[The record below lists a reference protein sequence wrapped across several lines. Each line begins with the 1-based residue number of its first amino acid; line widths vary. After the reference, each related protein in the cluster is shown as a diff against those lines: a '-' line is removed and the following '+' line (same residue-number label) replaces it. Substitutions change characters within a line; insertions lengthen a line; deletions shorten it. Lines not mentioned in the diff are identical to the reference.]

1 MAKEA
6 ILHQRYRRTIEKLNP
21 ERVKALILAMFDYAE
36 SGEHEELDEVTDI
49 AFTSIQEQMEYDDL
63 QYQEKCDKNR
73 ENIRKRWNKKDTTV
87 YHRIPPYTND
97 TNTKSN
103 TNTNTNKDI
112 PPTPLKRGEDIL
124 ETDETFR
131 GLPSKI
137 QCALKDW
144 IEYKKEKR
152 QAYKARGLKS
162 LIAQVSGQ
170 VDRHGEDAVVALIA
184 ECMASNWQGIIW
196 DRLPRGEPSAGTNE
210 PKRVAG
216 GFEI

>member
-1 MAKEA
+1 MAREA
-6 ILHQRYRRTIEKLNP
+6 ILHQRYKKTIEKLSP

-63 QYQEKCDKNR
+63 QYQEKCKKNR
-73 ENIRKRWNKKDTTV
+73 ENIRKRWNKRDTTV
-87 YHRIPPYTND
+87 YDRIPTD
-97 TNTKSN
+97 TKHTN
-103 TNTNTNKDI
+103 TNTNTNTKSNKDI

-124 ETDETFR
+124 ETNETFK
-131 GLPSKI
+131 GLPSKT

-152 QAYKARGLKS
+152 QAYKAKGLQS
-162 LIAQVSGQ
+162 LITQVARQ
-170 VDRHGEDAVVALIA
+170 TERHGEDAVVSLID

-196 DRLPRGEPSAGTNE
+196 DRLPRGEPRAGTE
-210 PKRVAG
+210 PKRVDG
-216 GFEI
+216 GFEL

>member
-1 MAKEA
+1 MAREA
-6 ILHQRYRRTIEKLNP
+6 ILHQRYKKTIEKLSP

-63 QYQEKCDKNR
+63 QYQEKCKKNR

-87 YHRIPPYTND
+87 YGRIPTD
-97 TNTKSN
+97 TKHTN
-103 TNTNTNKDI
+103 TNTNTKSNKDI

-124 ETDETFR
+124 ETNEAFKV
-131 GLPSKI
+131 LPSKT

-152 QAYKARGLKS
+152 QAYKAKGLQS
-162 LIAQVSGQ
+162 LITQVARQ
-170 VDRHGEDAVVALIA
+170 VERHGEDAVVSLIS

-196 DRLPRGEPSAGTNE
+196 ERLPRGEPGAGTE
-210 PKRVAG
+210 PKRVDG
-216 GFEI
+216 GFEL